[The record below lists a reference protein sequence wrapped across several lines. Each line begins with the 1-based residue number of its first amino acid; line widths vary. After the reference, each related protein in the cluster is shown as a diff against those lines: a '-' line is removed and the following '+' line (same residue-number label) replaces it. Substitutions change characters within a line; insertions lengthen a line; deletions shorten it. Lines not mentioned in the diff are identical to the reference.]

1 VGLILKISR
10 LPSTNGS
17 FPKAGRKIMYCLV
30 WKRNNKW
37 ELFTNEVWL
46 LEKDAI
52 NYAKQNKFK
61 KSIEWKVDDYKN
73 WFKSNA

>member
-1 VGLILKISR
+1 
-10 LPSTNGS
+10 
-17 FPKAGRKIMYCLV
+17 MYCLV

-37 ELFTNEVWL
+37 ELFTNEIWL

>member
-1 VGLILKISR
+1 
-10 LPSTNGS
+10 
-17 FPKAGRKIMYCLV
+17 MYCLV
-30 WKRNNKW
+30 WKRNNEW